1 MGDQN
6 FSMILNNLVEMAEEI
21 LLERKIHL
29 ANWRTAPSVS
39 SETFTITMRF
49 ARAAQANRI

>member
-6 FSMILNNLVEMAEEI
+6 FSMILNNWVEMAEEI

-29 ANWRTAPSVS
+29 GNWRTAPFG
-39 SETFTITMRF
+39 E
-49 ARAAQANRI
+49 